1 MAESRR
7 QLINA
12 SSFFQ
17 REEGKFGGF
26 RAKKSTISG
35 ESFKKGSS
43 LGNVVGQE
51 SDVGKLSR
59 ILRDTRGK
67 TLINEKKITL
77 LKKVSNLRKDNQ
89 QEKVNSP
96 LLESLQAIAATT
108 DSIRNTLIRQQD
120 FDEDT
125 AERMRIAREKADR
138 DKQEKGLESKPGVL
152 AKIGNKFVQPVMG
165 LFEKIFN
172 FIKTLLFGK
181 FLLNFLD
188 WFSNPDNQG
197 KIASFVRFIK
207 DWWPAL
213 TAAVLLFGTG
223 FTSLAV
229 GLVKLVAGFTVKLVA
244 LVPKLLAALA
254 KLKLGKLLKM
264 IPGAGLLKGGLIL
277 GGGVLATYGIGKMLN
292 KDKEAENLAAAQNQ
306 STEKLIS
313 EGMDSGEAAT
323 TSQSVITGDSNRMT
337 DTNLRSNNN
346 MLQTGMNDPLGGGF
360 SRFNKGG
367 QVPGSGNTD
376 TVPAMLTPG
385 EFVMSKGAVQ
395 QYGSNLLASMNAA
408 AGGDNKPK
416 YKDGKVHAFGG
427 GKIDSYEKL
436 IEKGGFVDDNNYG
449 NMREVKV
456 LFPEKRSGLF
466 GRKRSRRINNFLITD
481 KSGMNMPIEDFI
493 NMKLFD
499 GGSKAAAKAENTSI
513 SSGLGVGAVKD
524 MVNMEGYKKP
534 DIKPSTKSKSGSSG
548 ILGPISSDVNA
559 MVNSSKYEVKSKTPK
574 NTVVA
579 YEQEVNK
586 NQKQKTAPASGGNE
600 IPSFDVAP
608 IRDPL
613 KMVTLQIV
621 LF

>member
-43 LGNVVGQE
+43 LGNVVAQE
-51 SDVGKLSR
+51 SDVGKLAR

-67 TLINEKKITL
+67 TLVNEKKITL

-120 FDEDT
+120 FDEDA
-125 AERMRIAREKADR
+125 AERMRIAGEKADR

-172 FIKTLLFGK
+172 FIKTLLLGK
-181 FLLNFLD
+181 FLMNFLD
-188 WFSNPDNQG
+188 WFGNPENQG
-197 KIASFVRFIK
+197 KIQSFVRFIK

-223 FTSLAV
+223 FG
-229 GLVKLVAGFTVKLVA
+229 GLVAGLVTMVAAFIPKLVAAIATMN
-244 LVPKLLAALA
+244 PLLA
-254 KLKLGKLLKM
+254 G
-264 IPGAGLLKGGLIL
+264 GLLAGGLML
-277 GGGVLATYGIGKMLN
+277 GAKALDGDFS
-292 KDKEAENLAAAQNQ
+292 DKELTEEQKIQ
-306 STEKLIS
+306 SKEKADKV
-313 EGMDSGEAAT
+313 MDMGTLS
-323 TSQSVITGDSNRMT
+323 M
-337 DTNLRSNNN
+337 
-346 MLQTGMNDPLGGGF
+346 
-360 SRFNKGG
+360 NKGG

-376 TVPAMLTPG
+376 TVSAMLTPG

-395 QYGSNLLASMNAA
+395 RYGVDTLAGMNAM
-408 AGGDNKPK
+408 GGGTNKPK
-416 YKDGKVHAFGG
+416 GNRYETGGVVKKGYDGYSDEVIKESKESEALLN
-427 GKIDSYEKL
+427 DPTNTRKL
-436 IEKGGFVDDNNYG
+436 IKGATP
-449 NMREVKV
+449 
-456 LFPEKRSGLF
+456 L
-466 GRKRSRRINNFLITD
+466 T
-481 KSGMNMPIEDFI
+481 
-493 NMKLFD
+493 
-499 GGSKAAAKAENTSI
+499 
-513 SSGLGVGAVKD
+513 GAVYNIFNKEVENIGTIRD
-524 MVNMEGYKKP
+524 AAPTREERRQMMKKLIKERKNTGTKSETIIKKGVEEVSSVMITSEMIKEVEAKVNVEKYN
-534 DIKPSTKSKSGSSG
+534 IKP
-548 ILGPISSDVNA
+548 
-559 MVNSSKYEVKSKTPK
+559 KTPK

>member
-43 LGNVVGQE
+43 LGNIVAQE
-51 SDVGKLSR
+51 SDVGKLAR
-59 ILRDTRGK
+59 ILRDTRSK
-67 TLINEKKITL
+67 TLVNEKKISL
-77 LKKVSNLRKDNQ
+77 LKRISNLRKDNQ

-120 FDEDT
+120 LDEDA
-125 AERMRIAREKADR
+125 AEKMRIAGEKADR
-138 DKQEKGLESKPGVL
+138 DKQEKGLESEPGVL

-181 FLLNFLD
+181 FLMNFLD
-188 WFSNPDNQG
+188 WFGNPENQG
-197 KIASFVRFIK
+197 KIKSFVRFIK

-223 FTSLAV
+223 FG
-229 GLVKLVAGFTVKLVA
+229 GLVAGLVAMVSGFIPKLVAAIATMN
-244 LVPKLLAALA
+244 PLLAA
-254 KLKLGKLLKM
+254 
-264 IPGAGLLKGGLIL
+264 GLLT
-277 GGGVLATYGIGKMLN
+277 GGVVLAAKALDGDFS
-292 KDKEAENLAAAQNQ
+292 DKELTEEQKIENQEKAENV
-306 STEKLIS
+306 
-313 EGMDSGEAAT
+313 M
-323 TSQSVITGDSNRMT
+323 
-337 DTNLRSNNN
+337 N
-346 MLQTGMNDPLGGGF
+346 MGTLSM
-360 SRFNKGG
+360 NKGG
-367 QVPGSGNTD
+367 TVPGSGNKD

-395 QYGSNLLASMNAA
+395 QYGVDTLTGMNAA
-408 AGGDNKPK
+408 AGGDNKPQ

-449 NMREVKV
+449 TMREVKV

-466 GRKRSRRINNFLITD
+466 GRKRTRRTYTSIMQ
-481 KSGMNMPIEDFI
+481 GGEEMNMSIEDLI

-499 GGSKAAAKAENTSI
+499 GGSKATATAKAENTSI

-534 DIKPSTKSKSGSSG
+534 LSGQEKG
-548 ILGPISSDVNA
+548 KKMRDAVISSVTPK
-559 MVNSSKYEVKSKTPK
+559 KYEVKSKTPK

>member
-43 LGNVVGQE
+43 LGNIVAQE
-51 SDVGKLSR
+51 SDVGKLAR
-59 ILRDTRGK
+59 ILRDTRSK
-67 TLINEKKITL
+67 TLVNEKKISL
-77 LKKVSNLRKDNQ
+77 LKRISNLRKDNQ

-108 DSIRNTLIRQQD
+108 DSIRDTLIRQQD

-223 FTSLAV
+223 FG
-229 GLVKLVAGFTVKLVA
+229 GLVAGLVAMVSGFIPKLVAAIATMN
-244 LVPKLLAALA
+244 PLLAA
-254 KLKLGKLLKM
+254 
-264 IPGAGLLKGGLIL
+264 GLLA
-277 GGGVLATYGIGKMLN
+277 GGVVLAAKALDGDFS
-292 KDKEAENLAAAQNQ
+292 DKELTEEQKIQ
-306 STEKLIS
+306 SKEKADKV
-313 EGMDSGEAAT
+313 MDMGTLS
-323 TSQSVITGDSNRMT
+323 M
-337 DTNLRSNNN
+337 
-346 MLQTGMNDPLGGGF
+346 
-360 SRFNKGG
+360 NKGG
-367 QVPGSGNTD
+367 TVPGSGNKD

-395 QYGSNLLASMNAA
+395 QYGVDTLTGMNAA
-408 AGGDNKPK
+408 AGGTNRPTLMGG
-416 YKDGKVHAFGG
+416 YKGG
-427 GKIDSYEKL
+427 GGPGFANITNTETTSGSGGYGVSYVSPQEAKEKL
-436 IEKGGFVDDNNYG
+436 AAQ
-449 NMREVKV
+449 
-456 LFPEKRSGLF
+456 
-466 GRKRSRRINNFLITD
+466 
-481 KSGMNMPIEDFI
+481 GMPSME
-493 NMKLFD
+493 LFD
-499 GGSKAAAKAENTSI
+499 GTVVPDFGKM
-513 SSGLGVGAVKD
+513 GADSFMTGIQMVREG
-524 MVNMEGYKKP
+524 MVNHP
-534 DIKPSTKSKSGSSG
+534 DKIKIIDDFMATNPYAQPEKLQSMINRVVPGSQEQVYG
-548 ILGPISSDVNA
+548 DLGDSI
-559 MVNSSKYEVKSKTPK
+559 
-574 NTVVA
+574 
-579 YEQEVNK
+579 
-586 NQKQKTAPASGGNE
+586 TASAKMSGGGLVQAFQGGGVVQGFQRWWYSAE
-600 IPSFDVAP
+600 
-608 IRDPL
+608 R
-613 KMVTLQIV
+613 
-621 LF
+621 